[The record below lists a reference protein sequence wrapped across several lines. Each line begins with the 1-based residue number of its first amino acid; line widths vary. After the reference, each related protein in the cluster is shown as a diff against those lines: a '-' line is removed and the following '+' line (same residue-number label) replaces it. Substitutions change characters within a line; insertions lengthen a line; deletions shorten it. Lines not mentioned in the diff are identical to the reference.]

1 MSRMLALECT
11 FWVRWPAPHEIGVV
25 MYPCKTDTGEV
36 GARSIIRYLLLIQFG
51 VSLSYSRAILEKK
64 KKILERKEDECL
76 KSEFSSHLLRGVHHL
91 SFGV

>member
-1 MSRMLALECT
+1 MNRMLALECT
-11 FWVRWPAPHEIGVV
+11 FWARWPAPHKIGVV
-25 MYPCKTDTGEV
+25 MYPCKTDTGEA

-51 VSLSYSRAILEKK
+51 VSLSYPRAILEKKK

-76 KSEFSSHLLRGVHHL
+76 KSEFSSHLLNHL